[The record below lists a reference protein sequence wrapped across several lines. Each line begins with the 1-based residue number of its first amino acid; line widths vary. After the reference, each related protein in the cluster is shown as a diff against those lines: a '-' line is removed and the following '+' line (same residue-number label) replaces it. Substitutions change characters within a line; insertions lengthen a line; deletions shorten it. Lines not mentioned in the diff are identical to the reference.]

1 MMISISGLLQMFRL
15 VLMDQ
20 LKHFQGYI
28 FNIAKNRINRIDLAS
43 AYKTTIPDLEEFQQ
57 LDQFT
62 KRSLDQKMK

>member
-1 MMISISGLLQMFRL
+1 MFRL

-28 FNIAKNRINRIDLAS
+28 FNIAKNRIDLAS

-62 KRSLDQKMK
+62 KGSLDQKMKYQKET